1 MPLGLEQELHQLLRR
16 LWKTAISAI
25 LSPRNIC
32 EIRARLTLA
41 WVFQNLSII
50 TANPYVSR
58 QRKLSQRR
66 HQK

>member
-1 MPLGLEQELHQLLRR
+1 MPLGQEQELHQLLRR

-50 TANPYVSR
+50 TANP
-58 QRKLSQRR
+58 
-66 HQK
+66 